1 MKMSDLKEEFKR
13 RREERRRYRSNTWT
27 NFFIRIL
34 ALIFVILII
43 RHFGKRA
50 QELKNSNS
58 FSQPDTVEIQKRY

>member
-1 MKMSDLKEEFKR
+1 MSDLKEEFKR

-43 RHFGKRA
+43 RHFGRRA
-50 QELKNSNS
+50 QELKDTRV
-58 FSQPDTVEIQKRY
+58 FSSPDTVEIQQGY